1 MRLIWY
7 NIAIKLRTVM
17 ISLKNRFYILITI
30 IIIGL
35 FSGCGDD
42 SNKSS
47 SNNGTTAS
55 TSASSTTSTTP
66 STTAAT
72 ETTTAETTTET
83 ATQTAPSVTTTKPPY
98 TTQKPQTTTAAPPP
112 PVVVPKVKV
121 PTSPGV
127 EVYSSSTASIDVS
140 NKSQGYFTARYFG
153 SNPKVKVLVQKDG
166 QKYQYNLNSNG
177 TVEVF
182 PFSLGSGTYTVGVY
196 EQISGTSYSVS
207 IQQTISVGISN
218 QFLPFLYPNQQVNF
232 SQNSA
237 CVTKAAQIC
246 AGKNSDIE
254 KIGAIFTFIT
264 SNISYDYAEATAI
277 INGSITSYCPYPDE
291 VLSTR
296 KGICYDYA
304 SLFAAMARSQG
315 IPTKLVKGYVGPDGL
330 YHAWNQVYTAQ
341 TGWITVEIKINPGF
355 NTLDPTF
362 YSSASNKASVV
373 SHFTNASYYRVYQ
386 VF

>member
-55 TSASSTTSTTP
+55 TTVSSTTP
-66 STTAAT
+66 STTTTTEAT
-72 ETTTAETTTET
+72 TTIGETTTSETTTGT
-83 ATQTAPSVTTTKPPY
+83 TAPVTTKPPS
-98 TTQKPQTTTAAPPP
+98 TTTKQQTTTAPQA

>member
-1 MRLIWY
+1 MDLCSEGIY
-7 NIAIKLRTVM
+7 
-17 ISLKNRFYILITI
+17 
-30 IIIGL
+30 
-35 FSGCGDD
+35 
-42 SNKSS
+42 
-47 SNNGTTAS
+47 
-55 TSASSTTSTTP
+55 
-66 STTAAT
+66 
-72 ETTTAETTTET
+72 
-83 ATQTAPSVTTTKPPY
+83 
-98 TTQKPQTTTAAPPP
+98 
-112 PVVVPKVKV
+112 
-121 PTSPGV
+121 
-127 EVYSSSTASIDVS
+127 
-140 NKSQGYFTARYFG
+140 
-153 SNPKVKVLVQKDG
+153 
-166 QKYQYNLNSNG
+166 
-177 TVEVF
+177 
-182 PFSLGSGTYTVGVY
+182 LGSGTYTVGVY